1 MRRIGVAAALAA
13 TAALSCWTGGAAWAY
28 RPFDGTDAAVA
39 ETGEV
44 EIELGPVEYLREGAE
59 RALLAPNVRINYGFI
74 PGWEAVLEGRVAH
87 GLTAGIAGTSLVA
100 SDAMLKGVLREG
112 SLQEKPGPSIATE
125 FGVLLPG
132 INDEHGTGAVLN
144 GIASQ
149 RWDWGTAHFNAQI
162 ALTREQHADYF
173 LDIIIEGPHDWVV
186 RPVSEIFY
194 ERDVGLFRT
203 RSALIGA
210 IWQVQDNIAVDFG
223 LRGAHVNDHSAG
235 EIRAGVTFAFGVTKG
250 PDILSGLI
258 ATALPG
264 IQRFR

>member
-1 MRRIGVAAALAA
+1 MKGKGAAAAL
-13 TAALSCWTGGAAWAY
+13 TAAAVLACWCGAAEAY

-39 ETGEV
+39 EAGEV
-44 EIELGPVEYLREGAE
+44 EIELGPVEYFREGSE
-59 RALLAPNVRINYGFI
+59 RALLAPNVRINYGFTS
-74 PGWEAVLEGRVAH
+74 GWEAVLEGRIAH
-87 GLTAGIAGTSLVA
+87 GLTADNPGTSLLGDGA
-100 SDAMLKGVLREG
+100 FLKGVLREG

-132 INDEHGTGAVLN
+132 IHDERGTGVSLA

-149 RWDWGTAHFNAQI
+149 RWSWGTVHFNASA

-173 LDIIIEGPHDWVV
+173 FDTIIEGPRDWVV
-186 RPVSEIFY
+186 RPATEIFY

-210 IWQVQDNIAVDFG
+210 IWQVQDNVAVDFAV
-223 LRGAHVNDHSAG
+223 RGARVNDHTAG

-250 PDILSGLI
+250 PDILSGLF
-258 ATALPG
+258 ASALH
-264 IQRFR
+264 RNH